1 LSFSSWSQS
10 PIWGGGGLPVAT
22 IVLDLLL
29 SFVLGMFVAW
39 LYAATHRG
47 LSYSRNMVHS
57 IVLLAMIITMVMLVV
72 GDSVARAF
80 GLVGALSIIR
90 FRTVV
95 RDARDTTFI
104 FLALAVGIAVGAQ
117 QHAVAFLATAM
128 IGLVSVTMQFTGFAT
143 RHSDTGMLRV
153 RGVGGAAPGIESV
166 LSTWCQTHEL
176 VALRQGAEGEPSEFS
191 YEIRLF
197 HPSEREDLVRA
208 VRAVEGATQVTVA
221 IEERAEEW

>member
-1 LSFSSWSQS
+1 MNLFDAID
-10 PIWGGGGLPVAT
+10 PGIATAGRLPVGVV
-22 IVLDLLL
+22 VLDLVLA
-29 SFVLGMFVAW
+29 FVLGMAVAG
-39 LYAATHRG
+39 LYAGTHRG

-72 GDSVARAF
+72 GDSIARAF
-80 GLVGALSIIR
+80 GLVGALAIIR

-117 QHAVAFLATAM
+117 QHAVAIMGTLA
-128 IGLVSVTMQFTGFAT
+128 IGGAATLMQLTGFAT

-153 RGVGGAAPGIESV
+153 RGKPDVGSV
-166 LSTWCQTHEL
+166 LEDVLPNWCKTWEL
-176 VALRQGAEGEPSEFS
+176 VALRQGTDGAESEYS

-197 HPSEREDLVRA
+197 HPGEREDLLRA
-208 VRAVEGATQVTVA
+208 VRAVQGATQVTVA
-221 IEERAEEW
+221 IEEKAEEW

>member
-1 LSFSSWSQS
+1 MNPFSFLTS
-10 PIWGGGGLPVAT
+10 PMGGSYGLAPIT
-22 IVLDLLL
+22 IAADLLL
-29 SFVLGMFVAW
+29 SFVLGTFVAW
-39 LYAATHRG
+39 LYSFTHRG

-57 IVLLAMIITMVMLVV
+57 IVLLSMIITMVMLVV
-72 GDSVARAF
+72 GDSIARAF
-80 GLVGALSIIR
+80 GLVGALAIIR

-117 QHAVAFLATAM
+117 QEVVALVGTMM
-128 IGLVSVTMQFTGFAT
+128 IGCVAAVMQFTGFAV

-153 RGVGGAAPGIESV
+153 RSANVQGTIEEV
-166 LSTWCQTHEL
+166 LSNWCRTHEL
-176 VALRQGAEGEPSEFS
+176 VALRQGASGEASEYS

-197 HPSEREDLVRA
+197 HPSEREELLKA
-208 VRAVEGATQVTVA
+208 VRAIEGTSQVTVA